1 MRQLINLLCLAM
13 LSLFPLKE
21 ALALNCYLGVQNGP
35 VEETKTISP
44 FAIPSNAQV
53 GQKIWESDDI
63 RIPVTCDHDVA
74 SSFEKEDVFAWVNPY
89 PATSDPYY
97 ELGVTYEGADY
108 DATGQ
113 PNGVDTHQCL
123 DNNSITIYTPEQLK
137 QMGWENRLCSG
148 NANDIHTSRIFGVR
162 IRLYVRIKAMP
173 PHGYVSTL
181 GDYIVVQFDG
191 KGGVNQ
197 MADAKNLKYHIN
209 GLQNIT
215 VLDCGATFSI
225 YPENQE
231 IDFGTFSARDI
242 VNQKTR
248 NRTFTVKTTKVQDA
262 QCSDGFKMDSSFYTD
277 SSLSENDSALLIGNG
292 LKLRI
297 LNGTEAYQFN
307 QYKEYADFTGDKL
320 NVEQVYTAELSPIE
334 GKAIQSGPF
343 ETVVLFKIN
352 YH

>member
-1 MRQLINLLCLAM
+1 MRKLTNVLIAM
-13 LSLFPLKE
+13 LLALLPLKA
-21 ALALNCYLGVQNGP
+21 ALALDCYLGAQGGP

-63 RIPVTCDHDVA
+63 KIPVTCNHDVA
-74 SSFEKEDVFAWVNPY
+74 GSFEKEDVYAWVNPY
-89 PATSDPYY
+89 PAASDPYY
-97 ELGVTYEGADY
+97 ELGVTYEGMDY

-123 DNNSITIYTPEQLK
+123 DNNNITMYTPEQIK

-148 NANDIHTSRIFGVR
+148 NANDIHTTRTFIAR
-162 IRLYVRIKAMP
+162 LRLYVRIKAVP
-173 PHGYVSTL
+173 PHGYKSSL
-181 GDYIVVQFDG
+181 GDYVVVQFDG

-209 GLQNIT
+209 GLENIT

-225 YPENQE
+225 YHENQE

-242 VNQKTR
+242 VNQQTR

-262 QCSDGFKMDSSFYTD
+262 QCSDGFKMDSSFYTTE
-277 SSLSENDSALLIGNG
+277 SLSENDTALLIGNG

-297 LNGTEAYQFN
+297 LNGTQPYTFN
-307 QYKEYADFTGDKL
+307 HYEEYADFTGSTL
-320 NVEQVYTAELSPIE
+320 NYEQTYTAELSPDA

>member
-1 MRQLINLLCLAM
+1 MQKLASFLFTLL
-13 LSLFPLKE
+13 LSALPLKE
-21 ALALNCYLGVQNGP
+21 ALALNCYLGGSGGP

-63 RIPVTCDHDVA
+63 KIPVTCDNNVT
-74 SSFEKEDVFAWVNPY
+74 SGFKPEDVFAWVNPY
-89 PATSDPYY
+89 PAATDPYY
-97 ELGVTYEGADY
+97 ELGVTYEGIDY

-113 PNGVDTHQCL
+113 PNGVDTRQCL
-123 DNNSITIYTPEQLK
+123 DNDNITIYTPDQIR
-137 QMGWENRLCSG
+137 QMGWENRICSG
-148 NANDIHTSRIFGVR
+148 NPDDIHITRTFVA
-162 IRLYVRIKAMP
+162 RLRLFVRIKAMP
-173 PHGYVSTL
+173 PHGYVSSL
-181 GDYIVVQFDG
+181 SDYIVVQFDG

-215 VLDCGATFSI
+215 VLDCGAPFTI

-242 VNQKTR
+242 VNQGTR
-248 NRTFTVKTTKVQDA
+248 TRTLSVKTSKVQDA
-262 QCSDGFKMDSSFYTD
+262 QCSDGFKIDSSFYTD
-277 SSLSENDSALLIGNG
+277 SELTASDTALLIGNG

-297 LNGTEAYQFN
+297 LNGTQPYTFN
-307 QYKEYADFTGDKL
+307 QYDEYADFTGSVL
-320 NVEQVYTAELSPIE
+320 HFETTYTAELSRAE
-334 GKAIQSGPF
+334 GKGIDSGPF

>member
-1 MRQLINLLCLAM
+1 MQKLASFLFILL
-13 LSLFPLKE
+13 LSALPLKD
-21 ALALNCYLGVQNGP
+21 ALALNCYLGGSGGP
-35 VEETKTISP
+35 VEETKTITP

-63 RIPVTCDHDVA
+63 KIPVTCDNNVT
-74 SSFEKEDVFAWVNPY
+74 SNFEPEDVFAWVNPY
-89 PATSDPYY
+89 PAATDPYY
-97 ELGVTYEGADY
+97 ELGVTYEGIDY

-113 PNGVDTHQCL
+113 PNGVDTRQCL
-123 DNNSITIYTPEQLK
+123 DNDNITIYTADQIR
-137 QMGWENRLCSG
+137 QMGWENRICSG
-148 NANDIHTSRIFGVR
+148 NPDDIHISRTFVA
-162 IRLYVRIKAMP
+162 RLRLFVRIKAMP
-173 PHGYVSTL
+173 PHGYISSL
-181 GDYIVVQFDG
+181 SDYIVVQFDG

-225 YPENQE
+225 FPENQE
-231 IDFGTFSARDI
+231 IDFGAFSARDI
-242 VNQKTR
+242 VNQQTR
-248 NRTFTVKTTKVQDA
+248 MRTFSIRTTKVQDA
-262 QCSDGFKMDSSFYTD
+262 QCSDGFKMDSSFYTTET
-277 SSLSENDSALLIGNG
+277 LSADDTAVLIGNG

-297 LNGTEAYQFN
+297 LNGTEPYTFN
-307 QYKEYADFTGDKL
+307 QYKEYADFTGDKM
-320 NVEQVYTAELSPIE
+320 NVEQNYTTELSREE

>member
-1 MRQLINLLCLAM
+1 MRKLVNCLFLL
-13 LSLFPLKE
+13 LFALLPVRE
-21 ALALNCYLGVQNGP
+21 ALALDCYLGVSGGP

-53 GQKIWESDDI
+53 GEKIWESDDI
-63 RIPVTCDHDVA
+63 KVPVTCDHNTT
-74 SSFEKEDVFAWVNPY
+74 SNFEKEDIYAWVNPY
-89 PATSDPYY
+89 PSASDPYY
-97 ELGVTYEGADY
+97 ELGVTYEGIDY

-113 PNGVDTHQCL
+113 PNGVDTSQCL
-123 DNNSITIYTPEQLK
+123 DNKQITIYTPAQIQ
-137 QMGWENRLCSG
+137 QMGWENRICSG
-148 NANDIHTSRIFGVR
+148 NANDIHTSRTFIVR
-162 IRLYVRIKAMP
+162 FRLYVRIKVMP

-197 MADAKNLKYHIN
+197 MSDAKNLKYHIN
-209 GLQNIT
+209 GLNNIT

-242 VNQKTR
+242 MNQGKRT
-248 NRTFTVKTTKVQDA
+248 RTFSVRTTKIQDA
-262 QCSDGFKMDSSFYTD
+262 ECSDGFKMDSSFYTNET
-277 SSLSENDSALLIGNG
+277 LSEEDTALLIGNG

-297 LNGTEAYQFN
+297 LNGTQPYTFN
-307 QYKEYADFTGDKL
+307 RYDEYADFTGSTL
-320 NVEQVYTAELSPIE
+320 QYEQTYTAELTPVP